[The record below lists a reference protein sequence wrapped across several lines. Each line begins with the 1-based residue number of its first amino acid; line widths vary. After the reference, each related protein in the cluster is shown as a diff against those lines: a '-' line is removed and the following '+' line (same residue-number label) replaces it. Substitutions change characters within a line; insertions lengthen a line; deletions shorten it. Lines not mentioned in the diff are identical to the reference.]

1 MPDASL
7 RKLTVTLPSDLVSAG
22 QSTTIELQILS
33 DDQISGSKRAIQRSF
48 RDANASDVGRIR
60 RVEWRFGGIAGAI
73 GKSLWS
79 SSGVLGVDFC
89 QNLETRWDDRLTSSI
104 KENPLT
110 LTGFDPPG
118 MGSYFGAR
126 YFGSKYF
133 GTGLSGTG
141 GAAGDVSVFV
151 EQPGGVGQLFAAR
164 GELSTQIDINDAPF
178 SVVNSVIQDAVIR
191 DADAWY
197 GNGYLALGPSK
208 AMQRIVS
215 ATPTGAVY
223 ENTVSTS
230 PNASVFANAIKVGSD
245 RAWIIDAAETTVNYN
260 FAGYTLDAFE
270 NMASP
275 FQVGDPKQPM
285 NGIGP
290 YGPLTLFGQSNGVF
304 SFTDQGKPV
313 PLSRGLINLR
323 STLNGKQ
330 FADPGFGW
338 AYYTSITGLR
348 AVNLQGDDNPI
359 GVGERMR
366 GFTGHNGIPSAIWAA
381 RGELWIVYGT
391 TGDDMYGYRG
401 VFGPETAITGQPLLF
416 PWFYEADE
424 TSNAIYASSTPDVGT
439 QNLTVFRGGGT
450 NLKWMT
456 IAANGRDDLA
466 ETVYSPDGGTAYLT
480 TLDKDR
486 NLLKTLRLVRLQTR
500 NLNAR
505 GGSWTIDVGF
515 DTEPDNSVGSTYT
528 TIGTVATDGF
538 KTSQPVLSGIPLD
551 DISGRTI
558 KPRLIQNP
566 TTTYTNLITNPGAE
580 GFTSTGWSKL
590 GVGGSI
596 GAALGGSGGAPAAKY
611 QTYLFHGTAA
621 TGGIWQYN
629 TSPTIEYSKTYFL
642 TISVWVP
649 SGLTISAAQ
658 IQFELVNTTGD
669 TTSPIDT
676 TKHDQWQDVTVGP
689 FTTPATGALTGI
701 VSVEG
706 TTGSAGDSI
715 WWDGAILTKTSVA
728 VPYFDGGYS
737 VIDGAD
743 TAATAWTGTAN
754 ASTSTWNLAQVTP
767 PELDGTFEIE
777 YDERPEQ
784 IEEIRVVV
792 KLDPGTP
799 SDNQLY
805 TQLRQLVGSSVNGPL
820 KIQLPDDLPPAI
832 SAASGG
838 GTKYAMLQSVTKRD
852 DIKDG
857 SIEGIELYLE
867 VWPSAEVLN

>member
-7 RKLTVTLPSDLVSAG
+7 RKLTVTLPDDLVSAG
-22 QSTTIELQILS
+22 QPTTIELQILS

-104 KENPLT
+104 KENRLT

-118 MGSYFGAR
+118 TGAYFGAR

-133 GTGLSGTG
+133 GTGLSGSG

-208 AMQRIVS
+208 PMQRILS

-223 ENTVSTS
+223 EDTASTS

-313 PLSRGLINLR
+313 PLSRGLLNLR

-381 RGELWIVYGT
+381 RGELWIVYGA

-439 QNLTVFRGGGT
+439 QNLTVFRGDGT
-450 NLKWMT
+450 NLKWLT

-500 NLNAR
+500 NMGYGN
-505 GGSWTIDVGF
+505 SWTVAVGF
-515 DTEPDNSVGSTYT
+515 DTEPDDSVGSTYT
-528 TIGTVATDGF
+528 TIGSIVTDGF
-538 KTSQPVLSGIPLD
+538 KTSQPVLTGIPLD
-551 DISGRTI
+551 GISGRTI
-558 KPRLIQNP
+558 KPRLTQNP
-566 TTTYTNLITNPGAE
+566 NTVYTNYITNPSFEFAD
-580 GFTSTGWSKL
+580 TGWTNAGRTL
-590 GVGGSI
+590 GGYLSDPDALYGDYMGFITSVGFPVTASIPFTLSTVGAVHYASI
-596 GAALGGSGGAPAAKY
+596 GLYLPSLYANNPTVAITGLSG
-611 QTYLFHGTAA
+611 A
-621 TGGIWQYN
+621 TG
-629 TSPTIEYSKTYFL
+629 TL
-642 TISVWVP
+642 
-649 SGLTISAAQ
+649 SAH
-658 IQFELVNTTGD
+658 GD
-669 TTSPIDT
+669 RTLIN
-676 TKHDQWQDVTVGP
+676 QWQTVTVGP
-689 FTTPATGALTGI
+689 FTPGADLTGTLTAVQGAAISGMWIDGAL
-701 VSVEG
+701 V
-706 TTGSAGDSI
+706 
-715 WWDGAILTKTSVA
+715 TKNTAPVA
-728 VPYFDGGYS
+728 YFDGGFS
-737 VIDGAD
+737 LTDGAG
-743 TAATAWTGTAN
+743 TGATEWNGTTGL
-754 ASTSTWNLAQVTP
+754 STSTWTPSQIAP
-767 PELDGTFEIE
+767 PELNGTFEIE

-792 KLDPGTP
+792 MLDPGTP

-820 KIQLPDDLPPAI
+820 KIQLPDDLPPDV
-832 SAASGG
+832 SAVSGG

-857 SIEGIELYLE
+857 KIEGIELYLE
-867 VWPSAEVLN
+867 VWPQAEVLN

>member
-7 RKLTVTLPSDLVSAG
+7 RKLTVTLPDDLVSAG
-22 QSTTIELQILS
+22 QPTTIELQILS

-104 KENPLT
+104 KENLLT

-118 MGSYFGAR
+118 TGSYFGAR

-133 GTGLSGTG
+133 GTGLSGSG

-208 AMQRIVS
+208 PMQRILS

-223 ENTVSTS
+223 EDTASTS

-313 PLSRGLINLR
+313 PLSRGLLNLR

-439 QNLTVFRGGGT
+439 QNLTVFRGDGT

-500 NLNAR
+500 NMGYGN
-505 GGSWTIDVGF
+505 SWTVAMGF
-515 DTEPDNSVGSTYT
+515 DTEPDDSVGSTYT
-528 TIGTVATDGF
+528 TIGSIVTDGF
-538 KTSQPVLSGIPLD
+538 KTSQPVLTGIPLD

-558 KPRLIQNP
+558 KPKLTQVASAMW
-566 TTTYTNLITNPGAE
+566 TNYITNPSFESGL
-580 GFTSTGWSKL
+580 TTGWSYGGIGGMAARTTHAQYGSYSL
-590 GVGGSI
+590 DITAGFFTSANARTSFTVPSSGTYYAICGVWLESI
-596 GAALGGSGGAPAAKY
+596 DAAAGCVFSITNMTGATGTL
-611 QTYLFHGTAA
+611 TGTANA
-621 TGGIWQYN
+621 LLTNQWQTVAIGPFTVASDLTGTFNADVTTTDHVFIDGALI
-629 TSPTIEYSKTYFL
+629 TKSPTIF
-642 TISVWVP
+642 
-649 SGLTISAAQ
+649 G
-658 IQFELVNTTGD
+658 
-669 TTSPIDT
+669 
-676 TKHDQWQDVTVGP
+676 
-689 FTTPATGALTGI
+689 
-701 VSVEG
+701 
-706 TTGSAGDSI
+706 
-715 WWDGAILTKTSVA
+715 
-728 VPYFDGGYS
+728 YFDGGYS
-737 VIDGAD
+737 SIDGAG
-743 TAATAWTGTAN
+743 TAASEWTGTRYL
-754 ASTSTWNLAQVTP
+754 STSTWTPSQIAP
-767 PELDGTFEIE
+767 PELNGTFEIE

-805 TQLRQLVGSSVNGPL
+805 TQLRQLVGSSVSGPMA
-820 KIQLPDDLPPAI
+820 IQLPDDLPPGI

-838 GTKYAMLQSVTKRD
+838 GRKYAMLQSVTKRD

-867 VWPSAEVLN
+867 VWPQAEVLN